1 MKKGKHEKK
10 NLKKIKEFEKTML
23 EAAKKEKHKFEFDG
37 KNYEIT
43 TNGAFVQTLIDDRI
57 LYRIS
62 LNEDENTDEIAL
74 DLAECTDDFFIAN

>member
-10 NLKKIKEFEKTML
+10 NLKKIKEFEKAML
-23 EAAKKEKHKFEFDG
+23 ETVKKEKHKFEFDG
-37 KNYEIT
+37 KKYEIT
-43 TNGAFVQTLIDDRI
+43 TDGSFVQTLIDGRI

-74 DLAECTDDFFIAN
+74 DLAGFTDDFFIAN